1 MNGGRNMFNSKYSN
15 VLTILLVI
23 VIIIILGLLGF
34 LGYDMYRKYYIDKD
48 ADDFLSEYENQIKQP
63 EENTIVEENNNV
75 DNNTM
80 AENPL
85 DKLQNTVT
93 NSGNSGTNNSQYMY
107 KGFDVLGIIE
117 IPKTGIKYPIL
128 DPGTRIKR
136 AIEVSVAMQYGPGP
150 NQIGNTVIIG
160 HNYRSGA
167 FFGKNKQLEKG
178 DIIYITD
185 NAGNRIK
192 YTIYNIYK
200 TTPQDSDYMV
210 RNTDGAR
217 EISLSTCTDD
227 SKQRLI
233 IWAKE

>member
-1 MNGGRNMFNSKYSN
+1 MFNSKYSN
-15 VLTILLVI
+15 VLTVLLVV
-23 VIIIILGLLGF
+23 VIIIIIGLLGF

-48 ADDFLSEYENQIKQP
+48 ADNFLSEYENQIKQP
-63 EENTIVEENNNV
+63 N
-75 DNNTM
+75 DNNITNDVDSNVPV
-80 AENPL
+80 ENPI
-85 DKLQNTVT
+85 DKLQNTVV
-93 NSGNSGTNNSQYMY
+93 NGSSGTNSNQYKY

-128 DPGTRIKR
+128 DPGTRIKK

-150 NQIGNTVIIG
+150 NEIGNTVIIG
-160 HNYRSGA
+160 HNYRNGA
-167 FFGKNKQLEKG
+167 FFGKNKQLVNG

-200 TTPQDSDYMV
+200 TTPQDTDYMV

-227 SKQRLI
+227 SKQRLV

>member
-1 MNGGRNMFNSKYSN
+1 MFNSKYSN
-15 VLTILLVI
+15 VLTVLLVV
-23 VIIIILGLLGF
+23 VIIIIVGLLGF
-34 LGYDMYRKYYIDKD
+34 LGYDMYRKYYIDKE
-48 ADDFLSEYENQIKQP
+48 ADNFLSGYENQIKRP
-63 EENTIVEENNNV
+63 DDNTVANDVDSNV
-75 DNNTM
+75 VV
-80 AENPL
+80 ENPI
-85 DKLQNTVT
+85 DKLQNTVV
-93 NSGNSGTNNSQYMY
+93 NGSSGGSSSQYKY

-128 DPGTRIKR
+128 DPGTRIKK

-150 NQIGNTVIIG
+150 NEIGNTVIIG
-160 HNYRSGA
+160 HNYRNGA
-167 FFGKNKQLEKG
+167 FFGKNKQLANG

-200 TTPQDSDYMV
+200 TTPQDTDYMV

-227 SKQRLI
+227 SKQRLV